1 LLTIGLASWR
11 DAPDSGQ
18 TAEARGQYRFAE
30 EEARA
35 RKAGQW
41 GPRDAAP
48 TDGSPRT

>member
-1 LLTIGLASWR
+1 
-11 DAPDSGQ
+11 
-18 TAEARGQYRFAE
+18 